1 MIRAAIFNT
10 VKDKDNSP
18 VFEQFT
24 LKTIIQKSNTI
35 LKYGLVKVIKYV
47 RLFSDENGDS
57 RFGEVE
63 VPLGDSGPI
72 GYLSDRYEV
81 KDIQFRINDA
91 DYDWDFHNAPAR
103 QFIIL
108 LDGEIE
114 ITTSLGEIRKFS
126 GGDIL
131 LVEDTTGKGH
141 RTRNVRQQVRR
152 SVFIRLAGDN
162 SQSG

>member
-1 MIRAAIFNT
+1 M
-10 VKDKDNSP
+10 NSK
-18 VFEQFT
+18 VFSYT
-24 LKTIIQKSNTI
+24 
-35 LKYGLVKVIKYV
+35 
-47 RLFSDENGDS
+47 RLYSDSEGES
-57 RFGEVE
+57 RFEDVKID
-63 VPLGDSGPI
+63 LADKGPV
-72 GYLSDRYEV
+72 GYLSARFGV
-81 KDIQFRINDA
+81 KDIQFRLNGPA
-91 DYDWDFHNAPAR
+91 YNWDFHNAPAR
-103 QFIIL
+103 QFIML

>member
-1 MIRAAIFNT
+1 MDS
-10 VKDKDNSP
+10 K
-18 VFEQFT
+18 VFSYT
-24 LKTIIQKSNTI
+24 
-35 LKYGLVKVIKYV
+35 
-47 RLFSDENGDS
+47 RLYSDIDGES
-57 RFGEVE
+57 RFEDVKID
-63 VPLGDSGPI
+63 LTDKGPV
-72 GYLSDRYEV
+72 GYLSTGFSAE
-81 KDIQFRINDA
+81 DIRFRLNEPA
-91 DYDWDFHNAPAR
+91 YDWNFHNAPAR

-126 GGDIL
+126 GGDVL
-131 LVEDTTGKGH
+131 LVEDTAGKGH